1 MSTNRELLFKYK
13 KEGIS
18 DAVIYFALEECN
30 GFDHL
35 LLSQNLDKEIKD
47 ENRFVEAM
55 NRYINGEMIEYVF
68 NKAYFLSKP
77 FYVDKN
83 VLIPRQETEQ
93 LVLNIQLFQNA

>member
-35 LLSQNLDKEIKD
+35 LLSQNLDKI
-47 ENRFVEAM
+47 
-55 NRYINGEMIEYVF
+55 
-68 NKAYFLSKP
+68 
-77 FYVDKN
+77 
-83 VLIPRQETEQ
+83 
-93 LVLNIQLFQNA
+93 

>member
-30 GFDHL
+30 GYDHL
-35 LLSQNLDKEIKD
+35 LLSQNLDAEIKD

-55 NRYINGEMIEYVF
+55 NRYLNGEMIEYVF
-68 NKAYFLSKP
+68 NKAHARKINNFIRKS
-77 FYVDKN
+77 
-83 VLIPRQETEQ
+83 
-93 LVLNIQLFQNA
+93 LVLLRKLGEWIKVTDKR